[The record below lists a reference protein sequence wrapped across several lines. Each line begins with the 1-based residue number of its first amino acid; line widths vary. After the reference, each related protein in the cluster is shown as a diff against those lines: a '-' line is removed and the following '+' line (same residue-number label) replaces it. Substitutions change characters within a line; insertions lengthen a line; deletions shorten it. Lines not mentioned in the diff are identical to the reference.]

1 MSELPSLLTPSQEET
16 AAPEFDSYSIWESK
30 NSQQDHIGDRKRYSD
45 YVRQSYLQAGSY
57 DGSVEKSIRD
67 GLKESLIQVGAVD
80 REDEDTFNQLLKTEK
95 PPLEDQLRFI
105 QSTAKSDSEQW
116 MSATQY
122 LAFQNALNDGDL
134 ENNPD
139 LAQKEKEHRSR
150 AEQTANTYYNTA
162 LRNAVSSGEIAMAKV
177 TDSEGMEEVIAGP
190 LMRHMSFNEALKQS
204 VSVGG
209 MSYSDAAEAQR
220 ISETPIGYQ
229 EPRYRVKEYENVS
242 LLIDSLAKENEN
254 VSNVFS
260 SYQESLAEL
269 QDEDVS
275 PERREVLEE
284 RMESATT
291 TVEHYLNVSG
301 LREGEGDV
309 DLDNVR
315 KAMEHNAAHVLNA
328 SGGFE
333 YFEDAKD
340 AGKNLRR
347 LGYAMPL
354 IHPATMANPEAYE
367 ATISANP
374 DLTPEEVKLLAT
386 HRELFLESEFESYS
400 KTLIDSDVS
409 EEWLDALHEGRA
421 NKVKDTDTL
430 QEFLKNPDN
439 YSAVSSRLRGVG
451 GSIVDGVGDM
461 FAAIPAMMGAD
472 WAKDYL
478 VNNMREKS
486 NRREVARLFGDDFG
500 LGQDVAEQIAPML
513 ADMAAT
519 TTLAYATGGVG
530 GVAYLAAKQ
539 GARLTAKGIAKG
551 LVTNT
556 LRASGSEATRLAAKR
571 LVSQGLVKGAAKE
584 MSEETAMGVIKGY
597 NKAVASKMNLVP
609 AMFIPAANRSAGA
622 TYASVYDQL
631 SRTGD
636 LSDEEI
642 RDRALG
648 AAMTAG
654 AITGTITASFSALG
668 RAGLEGALI
677 GGLNKKQV
685 KAVLDGIANRGGQV
699 GEMSESAF
707 NTIVKKTIAT
717 TLAKHGGYMGLAK
730 TVGTNVVDEAVEE
743 GFDEFANTFV
753 MDSALDESTPFL
765 ERLQQA
771 GHAAV
776 IGGIMGGGVPTIRH
790 VAGSL
795 NAKSNILAKQT
806 QVDQEFRAA
815 VATNVEQAGLPIT
828 AKQVDFLLNL
838 PARRREEITNRVLS
852 AKETLQK
859 QEADLSEKAQEDA
872 PSVEEV
878 TGFSRKMGDGVLIRR
893 GTKIKDLSIEH
904 RTEYEAARKVM
915 EQDLSIDGLTKDGK
929 TRYSVT
935 PHKGNRIPAGR
946 PIHKLSPTEYEFYQV
961 VMRSKAAREGI
972 ELGEFPS
979 QSDFTPEEKVTRN
992 TDRGATSSPS
1002 GKNPKKTKSTKRKK
1016 PAVSEEET
1024 EDETEGDTGES
1035 DPDTDVESIQSGDIF
1050 ALTEDGVETQIEV
1063 LEVLSPS
1070 EAATRYSGL
1079 GIDEGEYLFGSL
1091 MESNDVVVSAR
1102 SVVVGQETEGEIL
1115 WFIGDPTGSILDMEQ
1130 LSQSAPDVSQA
1141 NTVVVAPAESD
1152 IVFGDPINETTPVSS
1167 LRAIEEAAEAELRSN
1182 PYDGPAAQQLELAQS
1197 LLKERGEPTVTQ
1209 RRAELLKKQLLDEEV
1224 TRTQSALDN
1233 SDVTEEEIE
1242 EMIRTKREENVR
1254 VIGRIQP
1261 QEETPE
1267 TLIGYLPE
1275 VEGSP
1280 LATFALDDDALK
1292 QLFPLET
1299 KPSPKLPP
1307 VKAKK
1312 VPATPISKVEG
1323 ITAPTA
1329 AEMIQRHQI
1338 DQFRALVALGYP
1350 VTFEAKAMRGMY
1362 AQSEGSGPEAY
1373 GKILGLE
1380 EGVGYR
1386 SYIRQNLAAKIIEVY
1401 PHLDIGDVE
1410 SLIVED
1416 LKSAEKRA
1424 SRAAG
1429 REPFITIKKL
1439 TTSQRQAVNNNL
1451 LKPEGKKYTEKQA
1464 LKLAEEFRKVA
1475 DKRGG
1480 QLAKTLITK
1489 ADEIEARVADTPRP
1503 EPKVKL
1509 DKSYRPFTS
1518 NRKVSQ
1524 AVVDSDGNVTTA
1536 HKVIRGAIDRDGR
1549 GVFNNDPVLV
1559 GEMLLSG
1566 IPIKIPADILR
1577 GVGDIRKEQI
1587 NPAIRYDRDGFVQ
1600 AVRVMNAD
1608 GTHTEAYQAP
1618 RRKQRTAPAT
1628 TYSDL
1633 TANIVGIFNK
1643 DLPLPLPK
1651 VKRFNT
1657 SGDLDAGNITIK
1669 GGKPE
1674 TTSLNDFLSDFG
1686 NFIKAGMEGMRPDT
1700 QLSVGMDQVSEEN
1713 LREERSREEAK
1724 IVAEISGLKQDL
1736 EDTERINP
1744 RSEEI
1749 TSLREDIL
1757 RLENLL
1763 GKIEERNSRR
1773 SRPEPQETTNK
1784 AARKLSM
1791 MLNDPKGK
1799 LLHLPPEYFSTAV
1812 AAFHAEYA
1820 LTAQLHGIRT
1830 QITKR
1835 KGMVSQDEDG
1845 VFSIAPDKM
1854 EHAARL
1860 FLTYTEQPDGS
1871 RPDMG
1876 RVAHLLGKRMNL
1888 QGSDYDVDNR
1898 SNKGMS
1904 NSEKQEMHYGTIV
1917 TYIESHILNHESLLL
1932 GNMPSMATIAKRIK
1946 DRYQA
1951 QRLLEIKGAPS
1962 EVSMDAFETEEELQA
1977 FLQAYQDTEVG
1988 DKMQTTGRS
1997 RRDPFKGVPVETTP
2011 LTVEEDE
2018 NAIAEAL
2025 DRATLES
2032 YHPEDV
2038 KDLKEVA
2045 DIAIELRDSLYKNA
2059 RERVISH
2066 IETDPTAR
2074 KAFIDML
2081 RRTVD
2086 RNNGVIQKSYDNM
2099 NVATA
2104 WDSLAGTIDGATYEH
2119 EPEILGFLR
2128 NLRLGKLESGVD
2140 LREALKFIVFPT
2152 EVSDEFAKSMIK
2164 PLNDLELRDS
2174 SYTVQEAKTILNG
2187 LAAVIRQRKSTSIA
2201 DTDAS
2206 REAARKENGEVVS
2219 QLALES
2225 GDPSSVVSAL
2235 EQIRKSDEDENHQL
2249 VADLLLED
2257 SEFISTVNF
2266 HIVDST
2272 TAVAG
2277 LYEKTADGEHNV
2289 TLNLA
2294 GSNGRG
2300 LVNVL
2305 LEEYIHAFTSDILA
2319 RPEGSLTKAQAMARN
2334 RLKGL
2339 MKIAKSEF
2347 ASRDTQFE
2355 TVKLGFENVDEF
2367 VANFLLNP
2375 TFQSFLKSVETPAKQ
2390 RGLMS
2395 RIIEA
2400 IVTMFR
2406 KITNGKITPKEVSQY
2421 TAALNDIV
2429 DLTRSDM
2436 KGSRGTVEQS
2446 LSESIDD
2453 ANSNAKDIEF
2463 HKGEGAQTDIKSPI
2477 EVIGSTQLELGLDVL
2492 EESMSV
2498 SSEMGADMERNIQS
2512 VVEQLVNSPH
2522 LLPSGMRNLDA
2533 TELQDQLEG
2542 VIVFLRSYTPPE
2554 VSFQVD
2560 WGLDSSMAF
2569 KGGVIYLNPTRM
2581 TGVVSGMSQ
2590 TNSNITMLSIL
2601 DEELAHYASYNVLTE
2616 QEIMQVGQALGVEG
2630 LSKVAEDYYQT
2641 DELRNSAKERLRSED
2656 PDVVEEETYSMVEEY
2671 LRMRAN
2677 KAMKGFT
2684 TEQDAQFLK
2693 SNPSLTS
2700 VVFRYVRGVMISLI
2714 ERYKLSGRTTNIDSK
2729 VNRLIME
2736 LRQVKSGYRQGPNGV
2751 AFDPNNP
2758 EANLVLLE
2766 AIMGEKISIDVAKE
2780 MGYDVGP
2787 KYSASSVGGS
2797 ADIAGESS
2805 LDFSYIP
2812 QIFEVPLMHAGP
2824 YAAPKKFAS
2833 LFQGDADPRLTRLYD
2848 LFQDTQRWGEKIL
2861 KDFSVSFNKEVKKA
2875 YGSLEAAPTELFNEA
2890 IGSSVGAVLDQDVYD
2905 NLEKDRQD
2913 AIQLLNAEK
2922 DLTTEE
2928 RESSLALIDARHN
2941 SKRSDA
2947 ESAAADAIRVKQEL
2961 AMDQIRQASPKLAEL
2976 IRTLRV
2982 DIIDTLSKRVRDTHQ
2997 VSDQLGARIDN
3008 QLGIYITRTYKMFTE
3023 SGHYQ
3028 RTLDGIKQ
3036 GKGDYVEMR
3045 DQAIDLFERQ
3055 FVEARVESL
3064 LKDEEMSS
3072 SEALAQARHELRS
3085 NPKLGYNALMDFIY
3099 SYSQDSEVALGNRS
3113 TGYKLAMNNLRRKRH
3128 DLPEEL
3134 QNILGKNDDQGLDNL
3149 LRTFATV
3156 NTMTATQTFLE
3167 RVKVIG
3173 TATHQKGATLEDKF
3187 LLTAQE
3193 LEEAKAISDENYQK
3207 YSEWEPVRQ
3216 SDLGVEDPLHGLW
3229 APKDMVDSFRQM
3241 TSKQNLSQ
3249 FSDTTAGHVA
3259 HSIVKF
3265 AHRSTGA
3272 AMATKTLGSAG
3283 FYVRN
3288 ILSNILFFGPSQG
3301 FWRMD
3306 KMFKSAVKH
3315 ITQVAVNPNKVD
3327 GYLSELY
3334 GLGVVGAE
3342 IQSKVM
3348 MELFNG
3354 TSDVHSL
3361 QRQVDDLTAKAEAIE
3376 RGTDKAK
3383 KVAGQTA
3390 EAVYKKAAEMASAVD
3405 AFYKIAYFEH
3415 EVSHL
3420 QRAREEAVE
3429 GDRYFELSDRVL
3441 KMEAARKV
3449 RMTSQSADQV
3459 MPIVQQMTKSGATL
3473 MFAPFLR
3480 FRTEVIRIPINTV
3493 KLALEEIRSGNSVMR
3508 SRGRQR
3514 MTGLLTVMAGWSTV
3528 LPAVVAM
3535 IADIGDDEEE
3545 ALRASIPDYLRGH
3558 TFFYLRDKEGELT
3571 SYDFTYINPFAMIID
3586 PFLRGFNSMVRG
3598 DFSDAT
3604 VGVAEG
3610 LVADILFDD
3619 QILAG
3624 SLLSISNNEDPTTGD
3639 PIYEETTDSVGD
3651 IAGKVMGHVFKE
3663 AYKPDFWKRG
3673 EAIYDAQS
3681 IEAEKFEDTSA
3692 GIVLTAFRPLKPH
3705 TIDAGKQ
3712 FRNFLFQ
3719 KKGEF
3724 SRANKRQFKIFDKK
3738 PMSEESIR
3746 ELYLKG
3752 IKDNKIISED
3762 MLRKM
3767 GGFEKLGVS
3776 KKEMYHTMVKAGF
3789 GKRRAQNIMNGVM
3802 DVPMISP
3809 QKARRLQEEG
3819 IIERGRVIFEERAKL
3834 PRQIELNP

>member
-16 AAPEFDSYSIWESK
+16 TAPEFDSYSIWESK

-57 DGSVEKSIRD
+57 DGGVEKSIRD

-80 REDEDTFNQLLKTEK
+80 QGDEDTFNQLLKTEK

-162 LRNAVSSGEIAMAKV
+162 LRNAVSAGEIAMAKV

-242 LLIDSLAKENEN
+242 LLIDSLSKENEN
-254 VSNVFS
+254 VSNLFS

-301 LREGEGDV
+301 LREGEEDV

-315 KAMEHNAAHVLNA
+315 KAMEHNAAHALNS

-400 KTLIDSDVS
+400 KTLVDSDVS

-500 LGQDVAEQIAPML
+500 LGQDIAEQIAPML

-519 TTLAYATGGVG
+519 TALAAATAPAAGAGGA
-530 GVAYLAAKQ
+530 AYLAAKQ

-571 LVSQGLVKGAAKE
+571 LVSQGLIKGATKE
-584 MSEETAMGVIKGY
+584 VSEETAMGVIKGY
-597 NKAVASKMNLVP
+597 NKAIASKMGIIP

-654 AITGTITASFSALG
+654 ALTGTITASFSALG

-685 KAVLDGIANRGGQV
+685 KAVLDGVANRGGQV

-717 TLAKHGGYMGLAK
+717 TLAKHGGYTGLAK

-795 NAKSNILAKQT
+795 NAKRNILAEQT
-806 QVDQEFRAA
+806 KVDQAFRAE

-893 GTKIKDLSIEH
+893 GTRIKDLSIEH

-972 ELGEFPS
+972 ELGEFPP
-979 QSDFTPEEKVTRN
+979 QSEFTPEEKVTRN

-1016 PAVSEEET
+1016 PAVSEDET
-1024 EDETEGDTGES
+1024 EDETEEDT
-1035 DPDTDVESIQSGDIF
+1035 DTDVESIQSGDIF

-1115 WFIGDPTGSILDMEQ
+1115 WFMGDPTGSVLDMEQ

-1141 NTVVVAPAESD
+1141 NTVVVAPVESD

-1167 LRAIEEAAEAELRSN
+1167 LRAMEEAAEAELRSN

-1197 LLKERGEPTVTQ
+1197 LLKERGEPTATQ

-1242 EMIRTKREENVR
+1242 EMIRTKREENVKA
-1254 VIGRIQP
+1254 IGRIQP

-1280 LATFALDDDALK
+1280 LATFALDDNALK

-1299 KPSPKLPP
+1299 KPSPNLPP
-1307 VKAKK
+1307 VKAGK

-1329 AEMIQRHQI
+1329 AEMIQRHQM

-1380 EGVGYR
+1380 KGVGYR
-1386 SYIRQNLAAKIIEVY
+1386 AYIRQNLAAKIIEVY

-1424 SRAAG
+1424 SRAAD

-1439 TTSQRQAVNNNL
+1439 TTSQRQSVNNNL

-1464 LKLAEEFRKVA
+1464 LKLAEELRKVA

-1643 DLPLPLPK
+1643 GLPLPLPK

-1657 SGDLDAGNITIK
+1657 SGDLDAGNIAIK

-1674 TTSLNDFLSDFG
+1674 TTSLNDFLSDFEG
-1686 NFIKAGMEGMRPDT
+1686 FIKAGMEGMRPDT
-1700 QLSVGMDQVSEEN
+1700 QLSVGMDQVSEGN

-1736 EDTERINP
+1736 EDTQRINP

-1749 TSLREDIL
+1749 TSLQEDIL

-1773 SRPEPQETTNK
+1773 SRPEPQETTSK

-1820 LTAQLHGIRT
+1820 LTAQLHGIRN

-1871 RPDMG
+1871 RPDIG

-1888 QGSDYDVDNR
+1888 QGSAYDVDNR
-1898 SNKGMS
+1898 SNKDMS

-1951 QRLLEIKGAPS
+1951 QRLLEIKGAPA

-1988 DKMQTTGRS
+1988 EKMQTTGRS
-1997 RRDPFKGVPVETTP
+1997 RRDPFKGVPVEATP

-2038 KDLKEVA
+2038 KDLREVA

-2152 EVSDEFAKSMIK
+2152 EVSDEFARSMIK

-2219 QLALES
+2219 QLTLES
-2225 GDPSSVVSAL
+2225 GDPSSVISAL
-2235 EQIRKSDEDENHQL
+2235 EEIRKSDENENHQL

-2339 MKIAKSEF
+2339 MKIAKAEF
-2347 ASRDTQFE
+2347 VSRDTQFE

-2492 EESMSV
+2492 EESMNV

-2554 VSFQVD
+2554 VNFQVD

-2569 KGGVIYLNPTRM
+2569 KGGVIYLNPTKM
-2581 TGVVSGMSQ
+2581 AGVVSGMSQ

-2656 PDVVEEETYSMVEEY
+2656 PDVVAEETYSMVEEY

-2684 TEQDAQFLK
+2684 TEQDVQFLK

-2700 VVFRYVRGVMISLI
+2700 VIFRYVRGVMVSLI

-3113 TGYKLAMNNLRRKRH
+3113 TGYKMAMNNLRRKRH

-3167 RVKVIG
+3167 RVRVIG

-3216 SDLGVEDPLHGLW
+3216 SDLGAEDPLHGLW

-3241 TSKQNLSQ
+3241 TSKQNMSQ

-3259 HSIVKF
+3259 GNLLKL

-3306 KMFKSAVKH
+3306 KMFKSAAKH

-3327 GYLSELY
+3327 GYISELY
-3334 GLGVVGAE
+3334 GLGVIGAE

-3348 MELFNG
+3348 MDLFNG

-3361 QRQVDDLTAKAEAIE
+3361 QRQVDELTAKAEAIE
-3376 RGTDKAK
+3376 QGADKAK
-3383 KVAGQTA
+3383 KVVGQTA

-3420 QRAREEAVE
+3420 QRAREEALE

-3441 KMEAARKV
+3441 KVEAARKV

-3459 MPIVQQMTKSGATL
+3459 MPIVQQMTKAGYGL

-3493 KLALEEIRSGNSVMR
+3493 KLALEEIRSGNSVMQA
-3508 SRGRQR
+3508 RGRQR

-3535 IADIGDDEEE
+3535 IADIGDEEEE
-3545 ALRASIPDYLRGH
+3545 ALRASMPDYLRGN

-3571 SYDFTYINPFAMIID
+3571 SYDFTYINPFAMIVD

-3598 DFSDAT
+3598 DISDAT
-3604 VGVAEG
+3604 VGVAKG
-3610 LVADILFDD
+3610 LVSDILFDD

-3724 SRANKRQFKIFDKK
+3724 SRANKRQFKIFNKK

-3789 GKRRAQNIMNGVM
+3789 GKRRVQNIMNGVM